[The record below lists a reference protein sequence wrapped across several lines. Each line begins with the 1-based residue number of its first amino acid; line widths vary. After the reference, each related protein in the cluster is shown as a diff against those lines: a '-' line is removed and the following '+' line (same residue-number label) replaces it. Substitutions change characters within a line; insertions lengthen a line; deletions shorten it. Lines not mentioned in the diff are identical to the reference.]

1 MTRLEHQYG
10 TNDHESFPNERIDS
24 SKPNAF
30 LLLLVFYFSKNKV
43 IKDPCINYH
52 CFKQKRVRS
61 KKCDKQQ
68 KTFLL
73 TNISSKVLRLYP
85 YEGGSTQ
92 ECDRL
97 LRIYI

>member
-1 MTRLEHQYG
+1 MTRLGHQ
-10 TNDHESFPNERIDS
+10 HETKDYEPFFNEQIDS

-30 LLLLVFYFSKNKV
+30 LLLLVFCFSKNKV
-43 IKDPCINYH
+43 VKDPCINYH
-52 CFKQKRVRS
+52 CFKQKRVKS

-73 TNISSKVLRLYP
+73 TNISSKVLRLYL

-97 LRIYI
+97 LRIFT